1 MKLFAKGRVEVPVN
15 KIVRLF
21 HADLTAGLS
30 KVSSLR
36 MRSRSQRLS
45 RGRWP
50 LGHLFIEQFRRP
62 PAPGKRTSANGKD
75 EPAVV
80 ERRMVE
86 PGNAQIGRASHERQ
100 VLHVLREDKR
110 PGFEHKN
117 ASATR
122 GIGDKKMLRDD
133 GTESPA
139 ADDDKVEFALVA
151 ADVQHGAIER
161 FLQRI
166 TEKASHVIE
175 GKRGG
180 FRSNHRKVPYFPV
193 EISLLETTS
202 TLLLRREELG

>member
-1 MKLFAKGRVEVPVN
+1 MIS
-15 KIVRLF
+15 KIL
-21 HADLTAGLS
+21 DAGS
-30 KVSSLR
+30 ARHTK
-36 MRSRSQRLS
+36 SR
-45 RGRWP
+45 
-50 LGHLFIEQFRRP
+50 E
-62 PAPGKRTSANGKD
+62 NG
-75 EPAVV
+75 
-80 ERRMVE
+80 
-86 PGNAQIGRASHERQ
+86 Q